1 MGIVTLTVDLSKN
14 MKFLGVASALGL
26 AASATVNQDWQ
37 SFKAKFGKNYA
48 NAAEESRR
56 FAIFKENAAFIARH
70 NADHKIGKE
79 SYTVGH
85 NQFSDLTNAE
95 FRVSH
100 LAEMVEAPQIRLN
113 YPALGPETGSSPPAC
128 AGHPTRR

>member
-1 MGIVTLTVDLSKN
+1 MG
-14 MKFLGVASALGL
+14 
-26 AASATVNQDWQ
+26 Q

-95 FRVSH
+95 SRTSPRWSKPHKSDSTTSAQSSSRTTAPPTQPLSTGEAPTTPRVSS
-100 LAEMVEAPQIRLN
+100 LWPASRTREA
-113 YPALGPETGSSPPAC
+113 
-128 AGHPTRR
+128 